1 MSPLSRLAR
10 SALERA
16 LASSAT
22 RHRTLVALVAVPLAV
37 AFVAGTVLGFGA
49 ERGGWGGIAIFA
61 SIPVALLVG
70 VFAGWTLLR
79 GVRSVRR
86 VHRAFWLEEK
96 VEPLRLD
103 VRDGAP
109 PRVKLLLPT
118 IELKHLFGGYITKF
132 NLARKLAEQGLRA
145 RIVTVDPTPPLPR
158 SWRSEVESY
167 AGLEG
172 MFDTV
177 EVAFGRDHDAP
188 LEVSP
193 NDAFIATTWW
203 TAHIANAAL
212 RSVNRERFLYLIQ
225 EYEPFTFPMGSAAAL
240 ARGSYE
246 LPHTALFSTELL
258 REWFARHGI
267 GVFAEGEAA
276 GECDSVSF
284 ENAITPVGPVS
295 AQELRRPG
303 PARLLFYAR
312 PEEHATRNLF
322 EVGAMALD
330 EAIAS
335 GHLEGWELAGVGAV
349 ELRASTL
356 PLRRAGASLTLIPRS
371 AQADYASLL
380 RSFDVGLA
388 LMYTPHPSLVPIEM
402 SAAGMSTVTNTF
414 ENKDAAALASV
425 SANLIPAEPTV
436 EGVAA
441 ALLEAQE
448 RSTRLDDRATG
459 SRVAWPNSWEEAL
472 DARVLAEIERLL
484 VVKP

>member
-10 SALERA
+10 SALGRV
-16 LASSAT
+16 LASTAA
-22 RHRTLVALVAVPLAV
+22 RQRTLVALVAVPLAI
-37 AFVAGTVLGFGA
+37 AFVAGTALGWGA
-49 ERGGWGGIAIFA
+49 ERGGWGGVAILA
-61 SIPVALLVG
+61 SIPVALFVG
-70 VFAGWTLLR
+70 ALAGWTLLR
-79 GVRSVRR
+79 GVQSVRR
-86 VHRAFWLEEK
+86 VHRAVWLEEK

-109 PRVKLLLPT
+109 RRVNLLLPT

-145 RIVTVDPTPPLPR
+145 RIVTVDPTPTLPR
-158 SWRSEVESY
+158 SWRQEVESY
-167 AGLEG
+167 AGLQG

-212 RSVNRERFLYLIQ
+212 RSVKGSRFLYLIQ
-225 EYEPFTFPMGSAAAL
+225 EYEPFTFPMGSAASL

-258 REWFARHGI
+258 REWFALHGI
-267 GVFAEGEAA
+267 GVFAEGRAA
-276 GECDSVSF
+276 GERDSVSF

-295 AQELRRPG
+295 ARELRRPG
-303 PARLLFYAR
+303 PGRLLFYAR

-356 PLRRAGASLTLIPRS
+356 PLRRSGASLTLIPRS

-380 RSFDVGLA
+380 RSFDIGLA

-414 ENKDAAALASV
+414 ENKDAAALGRIS
-425 SANLIPAEPTV
+425 SNLIAAEPSV
-436 EGVAA
+436 QGVAA
-441 ALLEAQE
+441 ALAEAE
-448 RSTRLDDRATG
+448 ARSNRLGDRAAG
-459 SRVAWPNSWEEAL
+459 SRVEWPKSWDEAL
-472 DARVLAEIERLL
+472 DAGVLAEIERLL
-484 VVKP
+484 VVEA